1 MVPSNLFRNCA
12 HYDTAG
18 SQSKSVTC
26 CFLAFLN
33 QRLAAASNP
42 RGIMIGRLTRLQRIT
57 LVLFVI
63 VVTNRV
69 MVSATGYSLLGGDLF
84 TLFLIVFL
92 ALSSVTLAGS
102 VMRKVR
108 YKVRNRIS

>member
-1 MVPSNLFRNCA
+1 M
-12 HYDTAG
+12 
-18 SQSKSVTC
+18 
-26 CFLAFLN
+26 FLN
-33 QRLAAASNP
+33 QRLAAASNV
-42 RGIMIGRLTRLQRIT
+42 RGIMIDRLTRIQRIT

-84 TLFLIVFL
+84 TFFFIVFL

-108 YKVRNRIS
+108 CKVRNRAS